1 MCVQFLRICTDSQR
15 DGHDDARAMH
25 PDRTDESQPPSSPP
39 PTSTDA
45 QHEHGSLRGTF
56 VAVVAMA
63 SFFVVTWF
71 GMFLLAMDRR

>member
-1 MCVQFLRICTDSQR
+1 MSDAHP
-15 DGHDDARAMH
+15 DHPDDA
-25 PDRTDESQPPSSPP
+25 PP
-39 PTSTDA
+39 PVA
-45 QHEHGSLRGTF
+45 PEGQHGHGSLRGTF